1 MREGRG
7 ERGKRGEEGRMREWE
22 RREGEERRGERGK
35 RGEEGR
41 MREGER
47 RKDEIGG
54 RGEKERERREG
65 RWERQLVHYK
75 SRHMYTTL
83 TCLIGAENVTRSNGE
98 TCNEKKE

>member
-41 MREGER
+41 MREG
-47 RKDEIGG
+47 K
-54 RGEKERERREG
+54 EG
-65 RWERQLVHYK
+65 RMREWEEGRKREEGGEMEETASTLKVKAHA
-75 SRHMYTTL
+75 L